1 MAGFEGARQLALNVA
16 DEQAAKIDLARQA
29 YLRA

>member
-1 MAGFEGARQLALNVA
+1 MAGFKGARQPTLNVA
-16 DEQAAKIDLARQA
+16 DEQAAKIDLAGQA